1 MEIAIL
7 IARIILLILSGM
19 SSVGA
24 VEEVAKASGV
34 AKATLW
40 SNLPNRFKLGHNW
53 AKSGQIQF
61 Q

>member
-19 SSVGA
+19 SSIGA

-40 SNLPNRFKLGHNW
+40 SNLPNRYK
-53 AKSGQIQF
+53 
-61 Q
+61 

>member
-7 IARIILLILSGM
+7 IARIILSGM

-24 VEEVAKASGV
+24 VEEVASSSGV

-40 SNLPNRFKLGHNW
+40 SNLPNSYK
-53 AKSGQIQF
+53 
-61 Q
+61 

>member
-19 SSVGA
+19 SSVAA

-34 AKATLW
+34 VSATLW
-40 SNLPNRFKLGHNW
+40 KNLPNRYK
-53 AKSGQIQF
+53 
-61 Q
+61 

>member
-34 AKATLW
+34 AKQHCGVIYLIGSSRA
-40 SNLPNRFKLGHNW
+40 
-53 AKSGQIQF
+53 
-61 Q
+61 